1 MKRRKKRHTLFMI
14 ILILLLFAAAY
25 ILISLWLS
33 VNFLTV
39 REFTAEIGAEHPVR
53 TVVISELHDHR
64 FGEEIA
70 VLEIR

>member
-1 MKRRKKRHTLFMI
+1 MI

-53 TVVISELHDHR
+53 TVVISE
-64 FGEEIA
+64 
-70 VLEIR
+70 